1 MSPVVIGLDVSLTA
15 TGIASSEGWCQLAG
29 RTGITTLPLYQREDA
44 LAALSDE
51 IVSHIGVPDLV
62 VIEQPAFSKAYGGA
76 SERSGLW
83 WLIVHKL
90 RFPAVPIAE
99 VKATTLKR
107 YATGKGQCKKGEV
120 VDAVA
125 RRWPAYE
132 TRGDDN
138 LCDAIV
144 LAAMGADHLGVP
156 LASPLRLPKTHR
168 AALAAVAWP
177 SLFASTPTT
186 PARRLADPD
195 TAEEVTLR

>member
-1 MSPVVIGLDVSLTA
+1 MTPHVIGLDVSLTA
-15 TGIASSEGWCQLAG
+15 TGIASSQGWCQLAG
-29 RTGITTLPLYQREDA
+29 RTGITNLPLHQREDA

-125 RRWPAYE
+125 RRWPDYA

-144 LAAMGADHLGVP
+144 LAAMGADHLGQPIGRVP
-156 LASPLRLPKTHR
+156 AGHR
-168 AALAAVAWP
+168 AALSAVTWP
-177 SLFASTPTT
+177 SLLFASTPA
-186 PARRLADPD
+186 PAATRCDDPD
-195 TAEEVTLR
+195 TTNPAEVTT